1 MTAAPSSHSPATTTA
16 APPRRFWWLK
26 RLSFAFAL
34 LFALLLALR
43 LWWGHVAQRRI
54 DQRIATAQAAGEPV
68 LPSDFIDP
76 DKPADAE
83 NAAVAFGAAAMAL
96 KLNQAQS
103 AFDARYDPDIALSE
117 SDRKL
122 LAGIVAGNIKA
133 LALSRHAATLPHVDW
148 GVRYTTPLLWTLL
161 PHLSPAR
168 RLASFLRYAAIDHHL
183 SGMDGQ
189 TVEDLRDTIREGDD
203 LDRGQPVFLVTHLVS
218 IAINSLAT
226 DTIARYAGE
235 LQIDTTTAG
244 AAGATTT
251 AQVRVL
257 IDQLLDDQTYRK
269 AAAGSWYEER
279 LIGFD
284 EAAADYIINRTPQH
298 QWWLWPIRPMFRLDA
313 VRLFD
318 WYSAVA
324 AASSEASLPMAM
336 AKMPALPPMPSP
348 SPLRRMSRLY
358 ESVLTPAFAHATQEH
373 YHQLALRRIAAV
385 LLAARL
391 YEGDHEGAPPPNL
404 AALVPAYLP
413 SIPLDPLAPG
423 SQPLRYVS
431 TPMHEAVYSVGDD
444 GVDDGGK
451 SPGPHVIGPSRRLWP
466 SGTDIV
472 IPLHPPPP
480 PKLPGSSPGYSY

>member
-1 MTAAPSSHSPATTTA
+1 MMTPTSTHPPPATTA

-43 LWWGHVAQRRI
+43 LLWGHVAQRRV
-54 DQRIATAQAAGEPV
+54 DQRILAAQSAGEPV
-68 LPSDFIDP
+68 VPSDFIDP
-76 DKPADAE
+76 NKPADAE

-96 KLNQAQS
+96 KFNQAQS

-122 LAGIVAGNIKA
+122 LAGIVAGNVKA

-189 TVEDLRDTIREGDD
+189 TVEDLRDIIREGDD
-203 LDRGQPVFLVTHLVS
+203 IDRGQPVFLVTHLVS

-244 AAGATTT
+244 ATTT
-251 AQVRVL
+251 AQVRML

-269 AAAGSWYEER
+269 AVAGSWYAER

-284 EAAADYIINRTPQH
+284 EATADYVIYRTPQH

-324 AASSEASLPMAM
+324 AASSEASLPVAM
-336 AKMPALPPMPSP
+336 AKMPALPPMPSA
-348 SPLRRMSRLY
+348 SPLRRMSRMY
-358 ESVLTPAFAHATQEH
+358 ESVLTPSFARHPRALSPVGATPH
-373 YHQLALRRIAAV
+373 RGGAA
-385 LLAARL
+385 
-391 YEGDHEGAPPPNL
+391 GG
-404 AALVPAYLP
+404 
-413 SIPLDPLAPG
+413 
-423 SQPLRYVS
+423 
-431 TPMHEAVYSVGDD
+431 EAV
-444 GVDDGGK
+444 
-451 SPGPHVIGPSRRLWP
+451 
-466 SGTDIV
+466 
-472 IPLHPPPP
+472 
-480 PKLPGSSPGYSY
+480 